1 MYLQLSLH
9 PSPGEGAT
17 DCSSKDSKDHFS
29 GRWRTVAFP
38 LVTGWNKN
46 ANQLR
51 AVEHTSVLIWYHNV
65 MCVIRN
71 HMLYMMHIYIYN
83 IYHTLFFLE
92 IVSICIYYIYIQFTP
107 WVLQIWT
114 AINRRLRHF
123 DPFGCELW
131 CVTLVWN
138 HCWFG
143 TGSFP
148 KNYTPV
154 NWNSHRKIH
163 HERWYVSAKMMI
175 FSWLR

>member
-1 MYLQLSLH
+1 MCIYNCPASITRRRSNWLLEQGQQRPLLRPDGGTLLAH
-9 PSPGEGAT
+9 
-17 DCSSKDSKDHFS
+17 
-29 GRWRTVAFP
+29 W

-51 AVEHTSVLIWYHNV
+51 AVENGIVFIWFHSV
-65 MCVIRN
+65 MCVIKE
-71 HMLYMMHIYIYN
+71 LYIIWCSMHIQLYTHLSWYSFYVYI
-83 IYHTLFFLE
+83 HTIHSLGVANLNRH
-92 IVSICIYYIYIQFTP
+92 QR
-107 WVLQIWT
+107 

-143 TGSFP
+143 TGSF
-148 KNYTPV
+148 
-154 NWNSHRKIH
+154 HRKIH
-163 HERWYVSAKMMI
+163 HERWYLSAKMMI